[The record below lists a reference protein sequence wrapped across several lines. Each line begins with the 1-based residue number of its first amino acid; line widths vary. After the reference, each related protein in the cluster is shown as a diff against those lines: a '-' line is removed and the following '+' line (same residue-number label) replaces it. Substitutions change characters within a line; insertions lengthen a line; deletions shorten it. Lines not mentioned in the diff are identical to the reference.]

1 MTAKAA
7 FGEIMF
13 PIIPDPKHLYPLT
26 PELAANAERE
36 FSRLKSR
43 FGEEKFVFFS
53 SRPEF
58 KSVLALS
65 DFIADTLY
73 AYPDECLKLLKTGA
87 LDFPLYA
94 LPGSVP
100 SQKVRP
106 SEDPDDPIA
115 KDVVTFLKADLHEN
129 DLKKKLRILRR
140 TRLAMLAWRDLT
152 GMAPLDEV
160 FRTLTS
166 YAEQI
171 VLRTLDLVRA
181 SFKISLGDALEDDGT
196 PVKLLCYGMGK
207 LGGGELNF
215 SSDIDLIFCFP
226 HEGGTKGG
234 RSQVS
239 FTEFFSRIVQR
250 TANLLSDRTADSFCY
265 RIDLRL
271 RPFGDAGA
279 MVSSFEALSNYY
291 ETQGRTWERYALVKA
306 RLLGGPAHT
315 GEDGEELISM
325 LKPFVFR
332 RYLDYGAVESLRK
345 LKRLIE
351 SEVRRRS
358 LNGNFKLGKGGI
370 REIEFVAQVFQLMRG
385 GRIPE
390 LRARN
395 LRTVLG
401 RLSDLKLMP
410 EEVSE
415 LLDECYCYLRRIENC
430 LQELSDRQTQTLP
443 ATKRDQDR
451 LLIALNRDPN
461 EEGAW
466 EKFVSE
472 LETVTSAVHGEFI
485 KVVSSEEAQESADEK
500 ASEAFS
506 DLISSDCTRE
516 DLLPLFEEKLQNPS
530 EASKLCDEVILLQH
544 TLSRMPVGPVGRET
558 LQKLMPRL
566 LAAVCGLENC
576 AAVFKKLGKLVSTIA
591 LRTPYLQLLRDNAQV
606 LKRVVSIISENAFA
620 TDLIT
625 AHPILLDEL
634 IMPQYFSAPP
644 SPDEFLAALKERMLR
659 IEEDDLE
666 QQMEEMRLFKKLTV
680 FRVSLSDKAGRLPLM
695 KISDCL
701 TFLAEACV
709 RECLQLAWRYT
720 VKQYG
725 APKNTDAADPGL
737 AVIAYGKLGG
747 IELGYKS
754 DLDMVFIREENDGD
768 TEGEKSVPCLTFYQ
782 RLTQKLLHFSTTR
795 TQGGVLYD
803 MDMRLRPD
811 GDSGL
816 LITDVKGYE
825 DYQLRRAWTWE
836 HQALVRARPIAGSKK
851 VCERFEK
858 IRDEVL
864 RQKRD
869 PEKLRSDVLSMRKK
883 MMDNLDRGNDKLFD
897 LKQSCGGI
905 VDIEFLAQYLLLR
918 EAPLHK
924 DMVLWTDNVRILE
937 ECARLSIISHEDC
950 DALCRAY
957 IVLRGWYHKLSLA
970 DLKRI
975 LPRSETPKECLDVVK
990 IWNRI
995 FRL

>member
-26 PELAANAERE
+26 PELAADAERE

-461 EEGAW
+461 
-466 EKFVSE
+466 
-472 LETVTSAVHGEFI
+472 
-485 KVVSSEEAQESADEK
+485 EK